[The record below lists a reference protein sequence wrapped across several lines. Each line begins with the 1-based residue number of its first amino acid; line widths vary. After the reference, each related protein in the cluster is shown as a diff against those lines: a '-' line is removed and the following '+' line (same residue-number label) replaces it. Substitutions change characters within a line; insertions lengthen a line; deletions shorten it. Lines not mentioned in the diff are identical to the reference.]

1 MSIVIQKKRL
11 SEKRALLDAKN
22 VQVQDHPISHH
33 QQYTKLFVEFEA
45 NFSKSFYQGDLR
57 RINHLLDSF
66 YRKLKCDEHLIT
78 DLSKQDDSIV
88 KNSDDLALT
97 QKANQLVIFLA
108 DYMVNKRNSILERQT
123 TFDLLDKLT
132 SESRD
137 ATITIIKIL
146 KLFSMINPNFA
157 TALSNWP
164 GFTDTLFT
172 LISQDSKLYFKQIL
186 LILEALLA
194 SNAATIHKDMYPLIL
209 EILSTLP
216 KKYFA
221 RFSRI
226 IALFVLENSEKMDFK
241 DLPVDFV
248 PNKMVKIHSFLFS
261 IPELIES
268 YISILVNLKDIIVNL
283 TSANL
288 QTFHKI
294 IHQLKE
300 SRAIKDSG
308 LNLSFLKP
316 LFEKCQ
322 ISENL
327 LSEVF
332 TLKFIVKFI
341 VKKSNITE
349 ILFIISNFLA
359 GKRKIDV
366 QDQLRKLNFF
376 ERVINPFFDI
386 FFHPTLELESN
397 DDIQNGGHQNNPLTT
412 TRIQLLRIIIN
423 FCDRDSSNLLNKD
436 LLISAEEKAILE
448 NDLIQVGLHVHQSP
462 YTNSVQDKSEF
473 SKALNQMAFHP
484 SSSSRPFFTEAI
496 LTQNAFENVEN
507 KGLLNKVIRLL
518 RSVPANSSYHF
529 WFSSCIESFLR
540 GFTPSHQIF
549 VAHSGLLHSL
559 LDQILSNQ
567 ISKSNNIQIS
577 YDLIGEII
585 KFNKYN
591 LIFLENLCSKFGWKD
606 LLPQN
611 LTQNLVDSN
620 VFLRSMFLSFEK
632 FATLADQEDDDVIRR
647 RMLILNETVTL
658 FDDFPTEGLKWFNLL
673 VDTVQPGVINQDN
686 ICCINTALI
695 FALFADQKG
704 GLQAYLNSLLDQQRH
719 KEKPVLEVLNN
730 FKKVLAIWQQ
740 YYLSKT
746 KDCFSL
752 QHTTSIKFAY
762 FQDIKNKIQAF
773 LDKNIAS
780 LSQE

>member
-11 SEKRALLDAKN
+11 SDKRAAFDTKN
-22 VQVQDHPISHH
+22 PQLQEQTTSH
-33 QQYTKLFVEFEA
+33 QQQYIKLFDEFEA
-45 NFSKSFYQGDLR
+45 HFAKSLYQGDLR
-57 RINHLLDSF
+57 KLNNLLDNL

-78 DLSKQDDSIV
+78 DLSKHDDSAV
-88 KNSDDLALT
+88 KNSDDLIIA
-97 QKANQLVIFLA
+97 QKANKLVILLA
-108 DYMVNKRNSILERQT
+108 DYLVSKRNYVLENLGSVE
-123 TFDLLDKLT
+123 LLDKLT

-137 ATITIIKIL
+137 ATFTIIKIL

-164 GFTDTLFT
+164 GFTETLFN

-186 LILEALLA
+186 LIIEALLA
-194 SNAATIHKDMYPLIL
+194 SNPATINKEMYPIVL

-241 DLPVDFV
+241 DLPVDYV
-248 PNKMVKIHSFLFS
+248 QNKMVKIHSFLFS
-261 IPELIES
+261 IPSLIES
-268 YISILVNLKDIIVNL
+268 YISVLVNLKDIILRL

-288 QTFHKI
+288 QTIHKTI
-294 IHQLKE
+294 SQLKE
-300 SRAIKDSG
+300 SRTIKDSG

-366 QDQLRKLNFF
+366 QDQLRQLGFF
-376 ERVINPFFDI
+376 ERVIDPFFEI
-386 FFHPTLELESN
+386 FFHPTLELESS
-397 DDIQNGGHQNNPLTT
+397 DDIHNGGHHHNPLTT

-436 LLISAEEKAILE
+436 LLISPEEKAFLE
-448 NDLIQVGLHVHQSP
+448 NDIIRSGLGAHQSS
-462 YTNSVQDKSEF
+462 YNGSIQNKQEF
-473 SKALNQMAFHP
+473 SNALDKMTLHP
-484 SSSSRPFFTEAI
+484 SNQSRPFFTEQV
-496 LTQNAFENVEN
+496 LTQNAFENIEN
-507 KGLLNKVIRLL
+507 KGLLNKIINLL
-518 RSVPANSSYHF
+518 RTVPANSSYHF

-549 VAHSGLLHSL
+549 VAHSGLLYTLFS
-559 LDQILSNQ
+559 QILSNK

-577 YDLIGEII
+577 YDLVGEIV

-591 LIFLENLCSKFGWKD
+591 LVFFENLCAMFDWKD
-606 LLPQN
+606 LLTQN
-611 LTQNLVDSN
+611 LRQNLVDSN
-620 VFLRSMFLSFEK
+620 VFLRSMLLSFEK
-632 FATLADQEDDDVIRR
+632 LSTLSGQESDDETRR
-647 RMLILNETVTL
+647 KMLISNEAIPL
-658 FDDFPTEGLKWFNLL
+658 FDSFPMEGLNWFNLL
-673 VDTVQPGVINQDN
+673 IETVEPGVINQDN
-686 ICCINTALI
+686 ICCINTAFI
-695 FALFADQKG
+695 FAIFAEQKG
-704 GLQAYLNSLLDQQRH
+704 ILQVYLNSLLDQKRH
-719 KEKPVLEVLNN
+719 KEKPVFQVLNN
-730 FKKVLAIWQQ
+730 LKKVLAIWQQ

-752 QHTTSIKFAY
+752 QHTTSIKFIY
-762 FQDIKNKIQAF
+762 FQDIKNTIQAF
-773 LDKNIAS
+773 LDKNIER